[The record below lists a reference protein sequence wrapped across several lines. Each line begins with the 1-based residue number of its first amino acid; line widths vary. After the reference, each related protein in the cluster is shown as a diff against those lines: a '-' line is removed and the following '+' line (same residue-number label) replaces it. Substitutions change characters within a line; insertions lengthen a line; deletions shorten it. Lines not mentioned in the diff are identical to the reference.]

1 MSVPNIDCY
10 LKQISSW
17 RIYLIT
23 HVNIILHETQDVV
36 VVLVVV
42 SEVLDVELL
51 LLVVTDVVLVDVVVD
66 VVVVTTKSIH
76 VVVYSFTF

>member
-10 LKQISSW
+10 LKQHFSW
-17 RIYLIT
+17 KIDLIT
-23 HVNIILHETQDVV
+23 HVNIVLHETHDVV